1 MAYNKYMEEEYIKTK
16 VQNIIR
22 VIVKNSTGKVIDIN
36 NNISLI
42 NSGLIDS
49 LGMVAFIQA
58 LMKKFRINIEFS
70 ELTADN
76 FDNIERIVKLII
88 NKKSGEI

>member
-1 MAYNKYMEEEYIKTK
+1 MEKEYIKTK
-16 VQNIIR
+16 VLSIIR
-22 VIVKNSTGKVIDIN
+22 KIVKNSTGKVIDIN

-49 LGMVAFIQA
+49 LGMVVFIQA
-58 LMKKFRINIEFS
+58 LIKKFHINIEFS

-76 FDNIERIVKLII
+76 FDK
-88 NKKSGEI
+88 